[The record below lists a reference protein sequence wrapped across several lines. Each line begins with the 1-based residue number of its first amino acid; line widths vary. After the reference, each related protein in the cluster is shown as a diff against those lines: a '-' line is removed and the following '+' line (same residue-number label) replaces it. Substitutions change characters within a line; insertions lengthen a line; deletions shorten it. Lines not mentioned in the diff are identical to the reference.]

1 VSISKNV
8 DVWVIMIVRESRP
21 KLSDSTIPNFPFPKP
36 FAHQYKFFKNRN
48 CDVILKSPTASG
60 KTYCF
65 LFSFINEYLER
76 KQDKSRIKCLY
87 LVPTRLLIQSQF
99 ENFSSTLEKFKI
111 PYRILEG
118 GYSFAELF
126 KHLWE
131 NDFIIASPD
140 IVFYILLRKKKTQ
153 HIAFDYTQLLKSVYC
168 VIFDEL
174 HLFDTYTMLNIKNL
188 ISIMKAQNPDLRV
201 YLLSATM
208 DLKDVIDPSLFF
220 TIDGE
225 SYTYPVMA
233 SAVGLDY
240 FDTEEVATFLEKSNF
255 QSDTIYVCNSVGRA
269 MRLHSRFDDSALLVG
284 KAWYESSEETREEQI
299 KRNLDKCKNG
309 SLTFATTVFRQGIDI
324 DVKRLIMEEPLNS
337 QDAIQTFGRCGR
349 HSQSEFILLTN
360 KSQVLNILNSDRQV
374 SRGDFELVLSD
385 LFRPAEFE
393 QQKRMM
399 NAMWYKLYETTRL
412 KDHVGVVITEQMKK
426 DYEEFKD
433 FLPHLGF
440 REPSPSVKYED
451 IVFSIFEILAFKD
464 AYLHIEPTD
473 DSFFVG
479 ELRDGGRFVRREY
492 GRAKKEDLPIFTV
505 VEKKRYKET
514 PYYILRLK
522 LRDICFSVNAKVGQL
537 WDYFYIF
544 NDKTKLIPTR
554 NSFEPCNF
562 FE

>member
-1 VSISKNV
+1 V
-8 DVWVIMIVRESRP
+8 
-21 KLSDSTIPNFPFPKP
+21 
-36 FAHQYKFFKNRN
+36 
-48 CDVILKSPTASG
+48 
-60 KTYCF
+60 
-65 LFSFINEYLER
+65 
-76 KQDKSRIKCLY
+76 KQNDKRMKCLY

-99 ENFSSTLEKFKI
+99 ENLTSFLEQFNI
-111 PYRILEG
+111 PHRILEG
-118 GYSFAELF
+118 GYSFAQLF

-153 HIAFDYTQLLKSVYC
+153 HIGFEYTQLLKSLYC

-188 ISIMKAQNPDLRV
+188 IRTMKAQNPDLRI

-233 SAVGLDY
+233 SAVALNY
-240 FDTEEVATFLEKSNF
+240 FDAEEVATFLEQSNF
-255 QSDTIYVCNSVGRA
+255 QNDTIYVCNSVDRA
-269 MRLHSRFDDSALLVG
+269 MRLHSRFHDSALLVG
-284 KAWYESSEETREEQI
+284 KAWYEANEETREEQI
-299 KRNLDKCKNG
+299 KRNLDKCKSG
-309 SLTFATTVFRQGIDI
+309 ALTFATTVFRQGIDI
-324 DVKRLIMEEPLNS
+324 DVKRLVVEEPLNS

-349 HSQSEFILLTN
+349 HCQSEFILLTN
-360 KSQVLNILNSDRQV
+360 KSQVLSISNSERQV
-374 SRGDFELVLSD
+374 FRGEFELILSD

-412 KDHVGVVITEQMKK
+412 KDQVGVVITEQMKK
-426 DYEEFKD
+426 DYEEFKG
-433 FLPHLGF
+433 FLPDLGF

-451 IVFSIFEILAFKD
+451 IAFSIFEILAFKD

-537 WDYFYIF
+537 GDYPYIF

>member
-1 VSISKNV
+1 MLI
-8 DVWVIMIVRESRP
+8 RESKP
-21 KLSDSTIPNFPFPKP
+21 KTSESAIPNFPRKP
-36 FAHQYKFFKNRN
+36 FAHQYKFFENRN
-48 CDVILKSPTASG
+48 RDIILKSPTASG
-60 KTYCF
+60 KTCCF
-65 LFSFINEYLER
+65 LFSFINEYLEA
-76 KQDKSRIKCLY
+76 KQDGRRIKCLY
-87 LVPTRLLIQSQF
+87 LIPTRLLIQSQF
-99 ENFSSTLEKFKI
+99 ENLTSDLKEFNIPHRVLES
-111 PYRILEG
+111 
-118 GYSFAELF
+118 GYTFAELF

-140 IVFYILLRKKKTQ
+140 IIFYILLRKRKTQ
-153 HIAFDYTQLLKSVYC
+153 HIGFDYTQFMKSLYC

-188 ISIMKAQNPDLRV
+188 ISIMKNQNSNLHI

-208 DLKDVIDPSLFF
+208 NLKDVIDPSLFI

-225 SYTYPVMA
+225 SLTHQILV
-233 SAVGLDY
+233 SAVALNYQDPE
-240 FDTEEVATFLEKSNF
+240 TVAKFLKMNNF
-255 QSDTIYVCNSVGRA
+255 QKDTVYVCNSVDRA
-269 MRLHSRFDDSALLVG
+269 IRLHSRFSDSALLVG
-284 KAWYESSEETREEQI
+284 KAWYEVGEETREEQI
-299 KRNLDKCKNG
+299 KRNLDRCKEG
-309 SLTFATTVFRQGIDI
+309 FLTFATTVFRQGIDI
-324 DVKRLIMEEPLNS
+324 DVKRLIVEEPFNS

-349 HSQSEFILLTN
+349 HGQSEFVLLTN
-360 KSQVLNILNSDRQV
+360 KSQVLSTLNSDRQV
-374 SRGDFELVLSD
+374 SRK
-385 LFRPAEFE
+385 EFE
-393 QQKRMM
+393 SIISELFSSAKFEEQKRMM

-412 KDHVGVVITEQMKK
+412 KDHVGVVVTEQMRE

-433 FLPHLGF
+433 FLPDLGF
-440 REPSPSVKYED
+440 REPLPSVKYED
-451 IVFSIFEILAFKD
+451 IAFSIFEILAFKD
-464 AYLHIEPTD
+464 AYLHIESTD

-514 PYYILRLK
+514 PYYTLRLK

-537 WDYFYIF
+537 EDYLYIF

>member
-1 VSISKNV
+1 
-8 DVWVIMIVRESRP
+8 MLVRESKPRI
-21 KLSDSTIPNFPFPKP
+21 SESAIPNFPFPEP
-36 FAHQYKFFKNRN
+36 FAHQYKFFENRN
-48 CDVILKSPTASG
+48 CDIILKSPTASG
-60 KTYCF
+60 KTFCF
-65 LFSFINEYLER
+65 LFSFINEYIEAR
-76 KQDKSRIKCLY
+76 QNGRRIKCLY

-99 ENFSSTLEKFKI
+99 ENLTSRLEKFNI
-111 PYRILEG
+111 PHRVLES
-118 GYSFAELF
+118 GYTFAELF

-140 IVFYILLRKKKTQ
+140 IIFYILLRKRKTQ
-153 HIAFDYTQLLKSVYC
+153 HIGFEYTQFMKRLYC

-188 ISIMKAQNPDLRV
+188 INIMKNQNSSLHI

-208 DLKDVIDPSLFF
+208 NLKDVIDPSLFI

-225 SYTYPVMA
+225 SLTHQIFV
-233 SAVGLDY
+233 SAVELNY
-240 FDTEEVATFLEKSNF
+240 RHPEMVAEFLKMNNF
-255 QSDTIYVCNSVGRA
+255 QKDTVYVCNSVDRA
-269 MRLHSRFDDSALLVG
+269 MRLHSRFPGSALLVG
-284 KAWYESSEETREEQI
+284 KAWYEVGEETREEQI
-299 KRNLDKCKNG
+299 KRNLDRCKEG
-309 SLTFATTVFRQGIDI
+309 FLTFATTVFRQGIDI
-324 DVKRLIMEEPLNS
+324 DVKRLVVEEPMNT

-349 HSQSEFILLTN
+349 HGQSEFVLLTN
-360 KSQVLNILNSDRQV
+360 KSQVLSTLNSDRQV
-374 SRGDFELVLSD
+374 SRGEFESVITA
-385 LFRPAEFE
+385 LFTPAEFE
-393 QQKRMM
+393 EQKRMM
-399 NAMWYKLYETTRL
+399 NAMWYKLYNTTRL
-412 KDHVGVVITEQMKK
+412 KSHVAVVITEQMRR
-426 DYEEFKD
+426 DFEEFKD
-433 FLPHLGF
+433 FLPDLGF

-451 IVFSIFEILAFKD
+451 IAFSIFEILPFKD

-492 GRAKKEDLPIFTV
+492 RRAKKEDLPIFTV

-537 WDYFYIF
+537 GEYPYIF

>member
-1 VSISKNV
+1 MRVS
-8 DVWVIMIVRESRP
+8 ESRP
-21 KLSDSTIPNFPFPKP
+21 RLSESTIPNFPFPRP
-36 FAHQYKFFKNRN
+36 FVHQYTFFENRN
-48 CDVILKSPTASG
+48 HDIILKSPTASG
-60 KTYCF
+60 KTFCF
-65 LFSFINEYLER
+65 LFSFINEYL
-76 KQDKSRIKCLY
+76 KVKPNAKRIKCLY

-99 ENFSSTLEKFKI
+99 ENLTSFLKQFNI
-111 PYRILEG
+111 PQRILEG

-153 HIAFDYTQLLKSVYC
+153 HIEFEYTQLLKSLYC
-168 VIFDEL
+168 IIFDEL

-188 ISIMKAQNPDLRV
+188 ISIMKAQNPDLRI

-225 SYTYPVMA
+225 SHTYPVMA
-233 SAVGLDY
+233 SAVALNY
-240 FDTEEVATFLEKSNF
+240 LDTEEVATFLEKSKF
-255 QSDTIYVCNSVGRA
+255 QSDTIYVCNSVDRA

-324 DVKRLIMEEPLNS
+324 DVKRLVMEEPINS

-349 HSQSEFILLTN
+349 HCQSEFILLTN

-374 SRGDFELVLSD
+374 SRGEFELLLSN

-393 QQKRMM
+393 QQKHMM
-399 NAMWYKLYETTRL
+399 NAMWCKLYETTRL

-426 DYEEFKD
+426 DYEVFKD
-433 FLPHLGF
+433 FLPDLGF

-451 IVFSIFEILAFKD
+451 IAFSIFEILAFKD

-537 WDYFYIF
+537 GDYPYIF